1 MFVALATLIGCKVG
15 PEYQR
20 PAAVPVGG
28 ATPAQFDGMT
38 NANWKTAEPQAH
50 LARGA
55 WWELF
60 ADAELNRLE
69 GLAVAGNQDL
79 AIFVARMAQ
88 AQALTTVARS
98 DLFPHLS
105 AGAGYART
113 RTSANEPERGHA
125 AGTGYDFNN
134 FTVPLQAGW
143 ELDLWGRVR
152 RQVEGAKARGFAAQ
166 DELEAMRLSIQAE
179 VAADYFTLTF
189 LQAELKLLNQTVE
202 AYRKSLELTRN
213 RRQGGVASDLDV
225 SQAETQLQSAEAQ
238 VPATELQLAKMRHA
252 LATLCGQPATGF
264 VVTLNADDAL
274 NVPGVPM
281 VIPSELLERR
291 PDVAAAERRMAGA
304 NADVGIAKTAFYP
317 RLRLQGMA
325 GLQSV
330 NAGTLFDWPSRY
342 WAVGPSLDLPLFT
355 GGRNK
360 AQLAAARA
368 AYDETVAQY
377 RRSVLGAIQE
387 VEDQL
392 VARKLLSNQL
402 DSERAAML
410 ASRRTLEIANNRYRS
425 GLVTYLEV
433 ATAQS
438 AALDRERSVVRLQ
451 AEQINAA
458 VALVK
463 ALGGTW

>member
-1 MFVALATLIGCKVG
+1 
-15 PEYQR
+15 
-20 PAAVPVGG
+20 
-28 ATPAQFDGMT
+28 
-38 NANWKTAEPQAH
+38 
-50 LARGA
+50 
-55 WWELF
+55 
-60 ADAELNRLE
+60 
-69 GLAVAGNQDL
+69 
-79 AIFVARMAQ
+79 
-88 AQALTTVARS
+88 
-98 DLFPHLS
+98 
-105 AGAGYART
+105 
-113 RTSANEPERGHA
+113 
-125 AGTGYDFNN
+125 
-134 FTVPLQAGW
+134 
-143 ELDLWGRVR
+143 
-152 RQVEGAKARGFAAQ
+152 
-166 DELEAMRLSIQAE
+166 
-179 VAADYFTLTF
+179 
-189 LQAELKLLNQTVE
+189 
-202 AYRKSLELTRN
+202 
-213 RRQGGVASDLDV
+213 
-225 SQAETQLQSAEAQ
+225 
-238 VPATELQLAKMRHA
+238 MRHA